1 MTIKSNA
8 EAAKGRRESNL
19 ILVDN
24 QDYNGTFHVNSLR
37 NDLWCVG
44 CVVVVDRIPSALSAI
59 QRDCHSLENLCKCAM
74 AKIDFQDANNLWA
87 LGENGL
93 IKPVI
98 ILFLAMNI
106 FAF

>member
-1 MTIKSNA
+1 
-8 EAAKGRRESNL
+8 
-19 ILVDN
+19 
-24 QDYNGTFHVNSLR
+24 
-37 NDLWCVG
+37 
-44 CVVVVDRIPSALSAI
+44 
-59 QRDCHSLENLCKCAM
+59 M